1 LRFVYKIIHWL
12 NQMNETMQATV
23 IISEN
28 EIVAIE
34 EQLNSAIKNNNV
46 LKLADLLHDELM
58 FTNQNGQNLSK
69 EMYLDSHRSGS
80 LIIRELQISDQHIR
94 IFGDIA
100 IVHMCMIVKGK
111 CLYLPFEA
119 ALSYM
124 RVWMKSGSKLRVISG
139 CCGQVDH
146 VDTYK

>member
-1 LRFVYKIIHWL
+1 LQNNVNTKAKNPALVVQTNF
-12 NQMNETMQATV
+12 NP
-23 IISEN
+23 
-28 EIVAIE
+28 
-34 EQLNSAIKNNNV
+34 NSAIKNNNV

-119 ALSYM
+119 VLSYM
-124 RVWMKSGSKLRVISG
+124 RVWMKSGDKLRVISG